1 MDNMVTC
8 ERIEEARQAAR
19 GVVVPTP
26 LFPARLLSELTGVPV
41 WLKVESFQRTGS
53 FKIRGA
59 YEFLRR
65 LPPEVRAR
73 GVVTG
78 SAGNHA
84 QGLALAAKTFG
95 VPATI
100 FMPVFGSIAKM
111 QAAKTYGATVRLQGE
126 GFAEAVEAA
135 QQFARETGATYVPAY
150 DHDDIICGQGTCGPE
165 ILDDLPEVEQVIVP
179 VGGGGLFAGIAA
191 AVKARKPSVS
201 LIGVQS
207 EAADTAVRSWQVGK
221 LVEPQ
226 PVRYTLA
233 DGIAVKSPSER
244 TFAYIRRYAD
254 EMVTVDDRSIAR
266 AVLWLLERKKVVV
279 EGAGAAGV
287 AAVLSG
293 KVRLKGATVIVVS
306 GGNIDA
312 KTLSDLIEREML
324 QAYRY
329 FHFFTAVPDRPGGL
343 AALLQVVAQAQ
354 GNIMSVNHHRIHPSI
369 PHGWTG
375 VELLLEVRDAEHIA
389 HIEEQLRAHGYEVQ
403 VLA

>member
-1 MDNMVTC
+1 MVSL
-8 ERIEEARQAAR
+8 ERIEEARAAAQ
-19 GVVVPTP
+19 GIVQHTP
-26 LFPARLLSELTGVPV
+26 LFPARMLSEIAGVPI

-59 YEFLRR
+59 YECLRR
-65 LPPEVRAR
+65 LPPEIRAR

-84 QGLALAAKTFG
+84 QGLALAAQIFG

-111 QAAKTYGATVRLQGE
+111 QAAKAYGAQVILQGE

-135 QQFARETGATYVPAY
+135 QQFARQTGATYVSAY
-150 DHDDIICGQGTCGPE
+150 DHDDIICGQGTCGLE
-165 ILDDLPEVEQVIVP
+165 ILEDLPEVEQIVVP

-191 AVKARKPSVS
+191 AVKAKKPTVS

-207 EAADTAVRSWQVGK
+207 EGADTAVRSWREGK
-221 LVEPQ
+221 LVEPST
-226 PVRYTLA
+226 VRYTLA
-233 DGIAVKSPSER
+233 DGIAVKSPSQR
-244 TFAYIRRYAD
+244 TFEYIRRYAD

-266 AVLWLLERKKVVV
+266 AVLWLLERKKIVA

-287 AAVLSG
+287 AAVQSG
-293 KVRLKGATVIVVS
+293 RVRLRGTTVIVVS

-324 QAYRY
+324 LAHRY

-343 AALLQVVAQAQ
+343 AALLKLVAQAQ
-354 GNIMSVNHHRIHPSI
+354 GNIMSVNHNRIHPSI

-375 VELLLEVRDAEHIA
+375 VELLVEVRDAEHIA
-389 HIEEQLRAHGYEVQ
+389 QIGRLLQENDYEVR
-403 VLA
+403 VLE

>member
-1 MDNMVTC
+1 LVSL
-8 ERIEEARQAAR
+8 ERIEEARAAAQ
-19 GVVVPTP
+19 GIVQHTP
-26 LFPARLLSELTGVPV
+26 LFPARMLSEIAGVPI

-59 YEFLRR
+59 YECLRR

-84 QGLALAAKTFG
+84 QGLALAAQIFG

-100 FMPVFGSIAKM
+100 IMPVFGSIAKM
-111 QAAKTYGATVRLQGE
+111 QAAKAYGAQVMLQGE
-126 GFAEAVEAA
+126 GFAEAVESA
-135 QQFARETGATYVPAY
+135 QQFARQTGATYVSAY
-150 DHDDIICGQGTCGPE
+150 DHDDIICGQGTCGLE
-165 ILDDLPEVEQVIVP
+165 ILEDLPEVEQIVVP

-191 AVKARKPSVS
+191 AVKAKKPTVS

-207 EAADTAVRSWQVGK
+207 EGADTAVRSWREGK
-221 LVEPQ
+221 LVEPAT
-226 PVRYTLA
+226 VRYTLA
-233 DGIAVKSPSER
+233 DGIAVKSPSQR
-244 TFAYIRRYAD
+244 TFEYIRRYAD

-266 AVLWLLERKKVVV
+266 AMLWLLERKKIVA
-279 EGAGAAGV
+279 EGSGAAGV
-287 AAVLSG
+287 AAVQSG
-293 KVRLKGATVIVVS
+293 RVRLRGTTAIVVS

-324 QAYRY
+324 LAHRY

-343 AALLQVVAQAQ
+343 AALLKLVAQVQ
-354 GNIMSVNHHRIHPSI
+354 GNIMRVNHNRIHPSI

-375 VELLLEVRDAEHIA
+375 VELLVEVRDAEHIA
-389 HIEEQLRAHGYEVQ
+389 QIERLLRENQYEVR
-403 VLA
+403 VLE

>member
-1 MDNMVTC
+1 MVTL
-8 ERIEEARQAAR
+8 ERIEEARRAAQ
-19 GVVVPTP
+19 GVVQHTP
-26 LFPARLLSELTGVPV
+26 LFPARMLSEIAGVPV

-59 YEFLRR
+59 YECLRR

-84 QGLALAAKTFG
+84 QGLALAAKLFG
-95 VPATI
+95 VRATI

-111 QAAKTYGATVRLQGE
+111 QAAKAYGAQVILQGE

-150 DHDDIICGQGTCGPE
+150 DHDDIICGQGTCGLE
-165 ILDDLPEVEQVIVP
+165 ILEDLPEVEQIVVP

-191 AVKARKPSVS
+191 AVKANKPGVS
-201 LIGVQS
+201 LVGVQS
-207 EAADTAVRSWQVGK
+207 EGADTAVRAWREGR
-221 LVEPQ
+221 LVEPT
-226 PVRYTLA
+226 PVRYTIA

-244 TFAYIRRYAD
+244 TFEYIRRYAD

-266 AVLWLLERKKVVV
+266 AVLWLLERKKIVV

-287 AAVLSG
+287 AAVQSG
-293 KVRLKGATVIVVS
+293 KLKLHGATVIVVS

-324 QAYRY
+324 QAHRY

-343 AALLQVVAQAQ
+343 AALLKLVAQAQ
-354 GNIMSVNHHRIHPSI
+354 GNIMSVNHNRIHPSI

-375 VELLLEVRDAEHIA
+375 VELLVEVRDAEHIA
-389 HIEEQLRAHGYEVQ
+389 QIGKVLRENNYEVR
-403 VLA
+403 VLE

>member
-1 MDNMVTC
+1 MVSL
-8 ERIEEARQAAR
+8 ERIEEARAAAQ
-19 GVVVPTP
+19 GIVQHTP
-26 LFPARLLSELTGVPV
+26 LFPARMLSEIASVPI

-59 YEFLRR
+59 YECLRR

-84 QGLALAAKTFG
+84 QGLALAAQIFG

-100 FMPVFGSIAKM
+100 IMPVFGSIAKM
-111 QAAKTYGATVRLQGE
+111 QAAKAYGAQVILQGE
-126 GFAEAVEAA
+126 GFAEAVESA
-135 QQFARETGATYVPAY
+135 QQFARQTGATYVSAY
-150 DHDDIICGQGTCGPE
+150 DHDDIICGQGTCGLE
-165 ILDDLPEVEQVIVP
+165 ILEDLPEVEQIVVP

-191 AVKARKPSVS
+191 AVKAKKPTVS

-207 EAADTAVRSWQVGK
+207 EGADTAVRSWREGK
-221 LVEPQ
+221 LVEPAT
-226 PVRYTLA
+226 VRYTLA
-233 DGIAVKSPSER
+233 DGIAVKSPSQR
-244 TFAYIRRYAD
+244 TFEYIRRYAD

-266 AVLWLLERKKVVV
+266 AMLWLLERKKIVA

-287 AAVLSG
+287 AAVQSAR
-293 KVRLKGATVIVVS
+293 VRLRGTTAIVVS

-324 QAYRY
+324 LAHRY

-343 AALLQVVAQAQ
+343 AALLKLVAQVQ
-354 GNIMSVNHHRIHPSI
+354 GNIMSVNHNRIHPSI

-375 VELLLEVRDAEHIA
+375 VELLVEVRDAEHIA
-389 HIEEQLRAHGYEVQ
+389 QIERLLRENQYEVR
-403 VLA
+403 VLE

>member
-1 MDNMVTC
+1 LVTL
-8 ERIEEARQAAR
+8 ERIEEARRAAQ
-19 GVVVPTP
+19 GVVQHTP
-26 LFPARLLSELTGVPV
+26 LFPARMLSEIAGVPV

-59 YEFLRR
+59 YECLRR

-84 QGLALAAKTFG
+84 QGLALAAKIFE

-111 QAAKTYGATVRLQGE
+111 QAAKAYGAEVILQGE

-150 DHDDIICGQGTCGPE
+150 DHDDIICGQGTCGLE
-165 ILDDLPEVEQVIVP
+165 ILEDLPEVEQIVVP

-191 AVKARKPSVS
+191 AVKAKKPGVS
-201 LIGVQS
+201 LVGVQS
-207 EAADTAVRSWQVGK
+207 EGADTAVRAWREGR
-221 LVEPQ
+221 LVEPT
-226 PVRYTLA
+226 PVRYTIA

-244 TFAYIRRYAD
+244 TFEYIRRYAD

-266 AVLWLLERKKVVV
+266 AVLWLLERKKIVV

-287 AAVLSG
+287 AAVQSG
-293 KVRLKGATVIVVS
+293 KLKLHGATVIVVS

-324 QAYRY
+324 QAHRY

-343 AALLQVVAQAQ
+343 AALLKLVAQAQ
-354 GNIMSVNHHRIHPSI
+354 GNIMSVNHNRIHPSI

-375 VELLLEVRDAEHIA
+375 VELLVEVRDAEHIA
-389 HIEEQLRAHGYEVQ
+389 QIGKVLRENNYEVR
-403 VLA
+403 VLE

>member
-1 MDNMVTC
+1 MVPL
-8 ERIEEARQAAR
+8 ERIEEARRAAQE
-19 GVVVPTP
+19 VVQHTP
-26 LFPARLLSELTGVPV
+26 LFPARMLSELTGVPV

-59 YEFLRR
+59 YEFVRR
-65 LPPEVRAR
+65 LPAEKRAR

-84 QGLALAAKTFG
+84 QGVALAAKMFG
-95 VPATI
+95 IPATI

-111 QAAKTYGATVRLQGE
+111 QAAKAYGAQVVLRGE

-135 QQFARETGATYVPAY
+135 QSFAQETGATYVPAY
-150 DHDDIICGQGTCGPE
+150 DHDDIICGQGTCGLE
-165 ILDDLPEVEQVIVP
+165 ILDDLPEVEQIIVP

-191 AVKARKPSVS
+191 AVKARKPAVR
-201 LIGVQS
+201 LTGVQS
-207 EAADTAVRSWQVGK
+207 EGADTAVRSWPEGR
-221 LVEPQ
+221 LVDNPS
-226 PVRYTLA
+226 VRYTLA

-244 TFAYIRRYAD
+244 TFEYIRRYAD

-266 AVLWLLERKKVVV
+266 AVLWLLERKKIVA

-287 AAVLSG
+287 AAVQSG
-293 KVRLKGATVIVVS
+293 KVHPCGTTVIVVS

-324 QAYRY
+324 QANRY
-329 FHFFTAVPDRPGGL
+329 YHFFTAVPDRPGGL
-343 AALLQVVAQAQ
+343 AALLNLVAQAQ
-354 GNIMSVNHHRIHPSI
+354 GNIMTVNHNRIHPSV

-375 VELLLEVRDAEHIA
+375 VELLVEVRDAEHIG
-389 HIEEQLRAHGYEVQ
+389 HIEHLLRSSGYEIT

>member
-1 MDNMVTC
+1 M
-8 ERIEEARQAAR
+8 
-19 GVVVPTP
+19 
-26 LFPARLLSELTGVPV
+26 LSEIAGVPI

-59 YEFLRR
+59 YECLRR

-84 QGLALAAKTFG
+84 QGLALAAQIFG

-100 FMPVFGSIAKM
+100 IMPVFGSIAKM
-111 QAAKTYGATVRLQGE
+111 QAAKAYGAQVMLQGE
-126 GFAEAVEAA
+126 GFAEAVESA
-135 QQFARETGATYVPAY
+135 QQFARQTGATYVPAY
-150 DHDDIICGQGTCGPE
+150 DHDDIICGQGTCGLE
-165 ILDDLPEVEQVIVP
+165 ILEDLPEVEQIVVP

-191 AVKARKPSVS
+191 AVKAKKPTVS

-207 EAADTAVRSWQVGK
+207 EGADTAVRSWREGK
-221 LVEPQ
+221 LVEPAT
-226 PVRYTLA
+226 VRYTLA
-233 DGIAVKSPSER
+233 DGIAVKSPSQR
-244 TFAYIRRYAD
+244 TFEYIRRYAD

-266 AVLWLLERKKVVV
+266 AMLWLLERKKIVA

-287 AAVLSG
+287 AAVQSG
-293 KVRLKGATVIVVS
+293 RVRLRGTTAIVVS

-324 QAYRY
+324 LAHRY

-343 AALLQVVAQAQ
+343 AALLKLVAQVQ
-354 GNIMSVNHHRIHPSI
+354 GNIMSVNHNRIHPSI

-375 VELLLEVRDAEHIA
+375 VELLVEVRDAEHIA
-389 HIEEQLRAHGYEVQ
+389 QIERLLRENQYEVR
-403 VLA
+403 VLE

>member
-1 MDNMVTC
+1 MVTL
-8 ERIEEARQAAR
+8 ERIEEARRAGR
-19 GVVVPTP
+19 GVVQQTP
-26 LFPARLLSELTGVPV
+26 LFPARMLSELTGVPV

-65 LPPEVRAR
+65 LPEEVRAR

-84 QGLALAAKTFG
+84 QGVALAAKMFG

-100 FMPVFGSIAKM
+100 FMPEFGSIAKM
-111 QAAKTYGATVRLQGE
+111 HAAKGYGAQVILQGE

-135 QQFARETGATYVPAY
+135 QCFAQETGATYVPAY
-150 DHDDIICGQGTCGPE
+150 DHDDIICGQGTCGLE
-165 ILDDLPEVEQVIVP
+165 IVDDLPEVEQIVVP
-179 VGGGGLFAGIAA
+179 VGGGGLFAGISA
-191 AVKARKPSVS
+191 AVKACCPGVS

-207 EAADTAVRSWQVGK
+207 ESVDTAVRSWRQGR
-221 LVEPQ
+221 LVNDPS
-226 PVRYTLA
+226 VSYTLA

-244 TFAYIRRYAD
+244 TFEYIRRYAD

-266 AVLWLLERKKVVV
+266 AVLWLLERKKVVA

-287 AAVLSG
+287 AAVQSG
-293 KVRLKGATVIVVS
+293 KIRLRGTTVIVIS

-312 KTLSDLIEREML
+312 KRLSDLIEREML
-324 QAYRY
+324 QTNRY
-329 FHFFTAVPDRPGGL
+329 YHFFTAVPDRPGGL
-343 AALLQVVAQAQ
+343 AALLRLIAEAR
-354 GNIMSVNHHRIHPSI
+354 GNIMTVNHDRIHPSV

-375 VELLLEVRDAEHIA
+375 VELLVEVRDAEHIA
-389 HIEEQLRAHGYEVQ
+389 QIERLLRSNGYAVQ
-403 VLA
+403 VLS

>member
-1 MDNMVTC
+1 MVTL
-8 ERIEEARQAAR
+8 ERIEEARRAAQ
-19 GVVVPTP
+19 GVVQHTP
-26 LFPARLLSELTGVPV
+26 LFPARMLSEIAGVPV

-59 YEFLRR
+59 YECLRR

-84 QGLALAAKTFG
+84 QGLALAAKLFG
-95 VPATI
+95 VRATI

-111 QAAKTYGATVRLQGE
+111 QAAKAYGAEVILQGE

-150 DHDDIICGQGTCGPE
+150 DHDDIICGQGTCGLE
-165 ILDDLPEVEQVIVP
+165 ILEDLPEVAQIVVP

-191 AVKARKPSVS
+191 AVKANKPSVS
-201 LIGVQS
+201 LVGVQS
-207 EAADTAVRSWQVGK
+207 EGADTAVRAWREGR
-221 LVEPQ
+221 LVEPT
-226 PVRYTLA
+226 PVRYTIA

-244 TFAYIRRYAD
+244 TYEYIRRYAD

-266 AVLWLLERKKVVV
+266 AVLWLLERKKIVV

-287 AAVLSG
+287 AAVQSG
-293 KVRLKGATVIVVS
+293 KLKLHGATVIVVS

-324 QAYRY
+324 QAHRY

-343 AALLQVVAQAQ
+343 AALLKLVAQAQ
-354 GNIMSVNHHRIHPSI
+354 GNIMSVNHNRIHPSI

-375 VELLLEVRDAEHIA
+375 VELLVEVRDAEHIA
-389 HIEEQLRAHGYEVQ
+389 QIGKVLRENNYEVR
-403 VLA
+403 VLE

>member
-1 MDNMVTC
+1 LVSL
-8 ERIEEARQAAR
+8 ERIEEARAAAQ
-19 GVVVPTP
+19 GIVQHTP
-26 LFPARLLSELTGVPV
+26 LFPARMLSEIASVPI

-59 YEFLRR
+59 YECLRR

-84 QGLALAAKTFG
+84 QGLALAAKIFE

-111 QAAKTYGATVRLQGE
+111 QAAKAYGAQVILQGE

-135 QQFARETGATYVPAY
+135 QQFARESGATYVPAY
-150 DHDDIICGQGTCGPE
+150 DHDDIICGQGTCGLE
-165 ILDDLPEVEQVIVP
+165 ILEDLPEVEQIVVP

-191 AVKARKPSVS
+191 AVKAKKPTVS

-207 EAADTAVRSWQVGK
+207 EGADTAVRSWREGK
-221 LVEPQ
+221 LVEPAT
-226 PVRYTLA
+226 VRYTLA
-233 DGIAVKSPSER
+233 DGIAVKSPSQR
-244 TFAYIRRYAD
+244 TFEYIRRYAD

-266 AVLWLLERKKVVV
+266 AMLWLLERKKIVA

-287 AAVLSG
+287 AAVQSG
-293 KVRLKGATVIVVS
+293 RVRLRGTTAIVVS

-324 QAYRY
+324 LAHRY

-343 AALLQVVAQAQ
+343 AALLKLVAQVQ
-354 GNIMSVNHHRIHPSI
+354 GNIMSVNHNRIHPSI

-375 VELLLEVRDAEHIA
+375 VELLVEVRDAEHIA
-389 HIEEQLRAHGYEVQ
+389 QIERLLRENQYEVR
-403 VLA
+403 VLE

>member
-1 MDNMVTC
+1 LVTL
-8 ERIEEARQAAR
+8 ERIEEARRAAQ
-19 GVVVPTP
+19 GVVQHTP
-26 LFPARLLSELTGVPV
+26 LFPARMLSEIAGVPV

-59 YEFLRR
+59 YECLRR

-73 GVVTG
+73 GVVSG

-84 QGLALAAKTFG
+84 QGLALAAKLFG
-95 VPATI
+95 VRATI

-111 QAAKTYGATVRLQGE
+111 QAAKAYGAEVILQGE

-150 DHDDIICGQGTCGPE
+150 DHDDIICGQGTCGLE
-165 ILDDLPEVEQVIVP
+165 ILEDLPEVAQIVVP

-191 AVKARKPSVS
+191 AVKANKPSVS
-201 LIGVQS
+201 LVGVQS
-207 EAADTAVRSWQVGK
+207 EGADTAVRAWREGR
-221 LVEPQ
+221 LVEPT
-226 PVRYTLA
+226 PVRYTIA

-244 TFAYIRRYAD
+244 TYEYIRRYAD

-266 AVLWLLERKKVVV
+266 AVLWLLERKKIVA

-287 AAVLSG
+287 AAVQSG
-293 KVRLKGATVIVVS
+293 KLKLHGATVIVVS

-324 QAYRY
+324 QAHRY

-343 AALLQVVAQAQ
+343 AALLKLVAQAQ
-354 GNIMSVNHHRIHPSI
+354 GNIMSVNHNRIHPSI

-375 VELLLEVRDAEHIA
+375 VELLVEVRDAEHIA
-389 HIEEQLRAHGYEVQ
+389 QIGKVLRENNYEVR
-403 VLA
+403 VLE

>member
-1 MDNMVTC
+1 LVTL
-8 ERIEEARQAAR
+8 ERIEEARRAAQ
-19 GVVVPTP
+19 GVVQHTP
-26 LFPARLLSELTGVPV
+26 LFPARMLSEIAGVPV

-59 YEFLRR
+59 YECLRR

-84 QGLALAAKTFG
+84 QGLALAAKLFG
-95 VPATI
+95 VRATI

-111 QAAKTYGATVRLQGE
+111 QAAKAYGAQVILQGE

-135 QQFARETGATYVPAY
+135 QQFARESGATYVPAY
-150 DHDDIICGQGTCGPE
+150 DHDDIICGQGTCGLE
-165 ILDDLPEVEQVIVP
+165 ILEDLPEVEQIVVP

-191 AVKARKPSVS
+191 AVKAKKPGVS

-207 EAADTAVRSWQVGK
+207 EGADTAVRAWREGR
-221 LVEPQ
+221 LVEPT
-226 PVRYTLA
+226 PVRYTIA

-244 TFAYIRRYAD
+244 TFEYIRRYAD

-266 AVLWLLERKKVVV
+266 AVLWLLERKKIVA

-287 AAVLSG
+287 AAVQSG
-293 KVRLKGATVIVVS
+293 KLKLHGATVIVVS

-324 QAYRY
+324 QAHRY

-343 AALLQVVAQAQ
+343 AALLKLVAQAQ
-354 GNIMSVNHHRIHPSI
+354 GNIMSVNHNRIHPSI

-375 VELLLEVRDAEHIA
+375 VELLVEVRDAEHIA
-389 HIEEQLRAHGYEVQ
+389 QIGKVLRENNYEVR
-403 VLA
+403 VLE

>member
-1 MDNMVTC
+1 MVTLD
-8 ERIEEARQAAR
+8 RIEEARRAAQ
-19 GVVVPTP
+19 GIVQHTP
-26 LFPARLLSELTGVPV
+26 LFPARMLSERAGVPV

-65 LPPEVRAR
+65 LPEEVRAR

-84 QGLALAAKTFG
+84 QGVALAAKMFG

-111 QAAKTYGATVRLQGE
+111 QAAKTYGAQVILEGE
-126 GFAEAVEAA
+126 GFAEAVEVA
-135 QQFARETGATYVPAY
+135 QRFAQETGATYVPAY
-150 DHDDIICGQGTCGPE
+150 DHDDIICGQATCGLE
-165 ILDDLPEVEQVIVP
+165 ILEDLPDVEQIVVP

-191 AVKARKPSVS
+191 AVKARKPGVVLS
-201 LIGVQS
+201 GVQS
-207 EAADTAVRSWQVGK
+207 ESADTAVRCWREGR
-221 LVEPQ
+221 LVDDPS
-226 PVRYTLA
+226 VRYTLA

-244 TFAYIRRYAD
+244 TFEYIRRYAE

-266 AVLWLLERKKVVV
+266 AVLWLLERKKIVA

-287 AAVLSG
+287 AAVQSG
-293 KVRLKGATVIVVS
+293 KIRLHGATVIVVS

-324 QAYRY
+324 RANRY
-329 FHFFTAVPDRPGGL
+329 YHFFTAVPDRPGGL
-343 AALLQVVAQAQ
+343 ASLLNLVAQAQ
-354 GNIMSVNHHRIHPSI
+354 GNIMTVNHNRIHPSV

-375 VELLLEVRDAEHIA
+375 VELLVEVRDAEHITQ
-389 HIEEQLRAHGYEVQ
+389 IEQLLRSNGYEVT

>member
-1 MDNMVTC
+1 MVTLD
-8 ERIEEARQAAR
+8 RIEEARRAAR
-19 GVVVPTP
+19 GIVQHTP
-26 LFPARLLSELTGVPV
+26 LFPARMLSELAGVPV
-41 WLKVESFQRTGS
+41 WLKVENFQRTGS

-59 YEFLRR
+59 YEYLRR
-65 LPPEVRAR
+65 LPEEVRSR

-95 VPATI
+95 IPATI

-111 QAAKTYGATVRLQGE
+111 HAAKAYGATVILQGE

-135 QQFARETGATYVPAY
+135 QRFAQETGATYVPAY
-150 DHDDIICGQGTCGPE
+150 DHDDIICGQGTCGLE
-165 ILDDLPEVEQVIVP
+165 ILDDLPEVEQIIVP

-191 AVKARKPSVS
+191 AAKARKPEVS

-207 EAADTAVRSWQVGK
+207 EGADTAVRSWREGR
-221 LVEPQ
+221 LVEPA

-244 TFAYIRRYAD
+244 TFEYIRRYAD
-254 EMVTVDDRSIAR
+254 EMLTVDDRSVAR
-266 AVLWLLERKKVVV
+266 AVLWLLERKKMVA
-279 EGAGAAGV
+279 EGAGAVGV
-287 AAVLSG
+287 AAVQSG
-293 KVRLKGATVIVVS
+293 KVRLRGTTVIVVS

-324 QAYRY
+324 HAHRY
-329 FHFFTAVPDRPGGL
+329 YHFFTAVPDRPGGL
-343 AALLQVVAQAQ
+343 AALLRLVAQAQ
-354 GNIMSVNHHRIHPSI
+354 GNIMSVHHNRIHPSI

-375 VELLLEVRDAEHIA
+375 VELLMEVRDAEHIA
-389 HIEEQLRAHGYEVQ
+389 HLEALLRQNGYEVR
-403 VLA
+403 VLE

>member
-1 MDNMVTC
+1 MVPL
-8 ERIEEARQAAR
+8 ERIEEARRAAQ
-19 GVVVPTP
+19 GVVQHTP
-26 LFPARLLSELTGVPV
+26 LFPARMLSELTGVPV

-59 YEFLRR
+59 YEFVRR
-65 LPPEVRAR
+65 LPAEKRAR

-84 QGLALAAKTFG
+84 QGVALAAKMFG
-95 VPATI
+95 IQATI

-111 QAAKTYGATVRLQGE
+111 QAAKAYGAQVILRGE

-135 QQFARETGATYVPAY
+135 QSFARETGATYVPAY
-150 DHDDIICGQGTCGPE
+150 DHDDIICGQGTCGLE
-165 ILDDLPEVEQVIVP
+165 ILDDLPEVEQIIVP

-191 AVKARKPSVS
+191 AVKARKPEVR
-201 LIGVQS
+201 LVGVQS
-207 EAADTAVRSWQVGK
+207 EGADTAVRSWQEGK
-221 LVEPQ
+221 LVDNPS
-226 PVRYTLA
+226 VRYTLA

-244 TFAYIRRYAD
+244 TFEYIRRYAD

-266 AVLWLLERKKVVV
+266 AVLWLLERKKIVA

-287 AAVLSG
+287 AAVQSR
-293 KVRLKGATVIVVS
+293 KVRPRGATVIVVS

-324 QAYRY
+324 QANRY
-329 FHFFTAVPDRPGGL
+329 YHFFTAVPDRPGGL
-343 AALLQVVAQAQ
+343 AALLNLVAQAQ
-354 GNIMSVNHHRIHPSI
+354 GNIMTVNHNRIHPSV

-375 VELLLEVRDAEHIA
+375 VELLVEVRDAEHIG
-389 HIEEQLRAHGYEVQ
+389 HIERLLRSSGYEIT
-403 VLA
+403 VLV

>member
-1 MDNMVTC
+1 MVISLD
-8 ERIEEARQAAR
+8 RIEEARQAAQ
-19 GVVVPTP
+19 GIVQHTP
-26 LFPARLLSELTGVPV
+26 LFPARMLSEQTGVRV

-65 LPPEVRAR
+65 LPEEVRVR

-84 QGLALAAKTFG
+84 QGVALAAKMFG

-111 QAAKTYGATVRLQGE
+111 QAAKTYGARVILEGE
-126 GFAEAVEAA
+126 GFAEAVESA
-135 QQFARETGATYVPAY
+135 QRFARETGATYVPAY
-150 DHDDIICGQGTCGPE
+150 DHDDIICGQATCGLE
-165 ILDDLPEVEQVIVP
+165 ILDDMPEVEQMIVP
-179 VGGGGLFAGIAA
+179 VGGGGLFAGIAS
-191 AVKARKPSVS
+191 AVKARHPKVS

-207 EAADTAVRSWQVGK
+207 EGADTAFRSWREGK
-221 LVEPQ
+221 LVENPS
-226 PVRYTLA
+226 VRYTLA

-244 TFAYIRRYAD
+244 TFEYIRRYAD

-266 AVLWLLERKKVVV
+266 AVLWLLERKKIVA

-287 AAVLSG
+287 AAVQSG
-293 KVRLKGATVIVVS
+293 KVRLRGTTVIVVS

-324 QAYRY
+324 QANRY
-329 FHFFTAVPDRPGGL
+329 YHFFTAVPDRPGGL
-343 AALLQVVAQAQ
+343 AGLLSLIAQAQ
-354 GNIMSVNHHRIHPSI
+354 GNIMTVNHNRIHPAV

-375 VELLLEVRDAEHIA
+375 VELLVEVRDAEHIA
-389 HIEEQLRAHGYEVQ
+389 HIERLLRSNGYEVT
-403 VLA
+403 VLT

>member
-1 MDNMVTC
+1 MVSL
-8 ERIEEARQAAR
+8 ERIEEARGAAQ
-19 GVVVPTP
+19 GIVQHTP
-26 LFPARLLSELTGVPV
+26 LFPARMLSEIAGVPV

-59 YEFLRR
+59 YECLRR

-84 QGLALAAKTFG
+84 QGLALAAQIFG

-111 QAAKTYGATVRLQGE
+111 QAAKAYGAQVILQGE
-126 GFAEAVEAA
+126 GFAEAVESA
-135 QQFARETGATYVPAY
+135 QQFARETGATYVSAY
-150 DHDDIICGQGTCGPE
+150 DHDDIICGQGICGLE
-165 ILDDLPEVEQVIVP
+165 ILEDLPEVEQIVVP

-191 AVKARKPSVS
+191 AVKAKKPTVS

-207 EAADTAVRSWQVGK
+207 EGADTAVRSWREGR
-221 LVEPQ
+221 LVEPAT
-226 PVRYTLA
+226 VRYTLA
-233 DGIAVKSPSER
+233 DGIAVKSPSQR
-244 TFAYIRRYAD
+244 TFEYIRRYAD
-254 EMVTVDDRSIAR
+254 EMVAVDDRSIAR
-266 AVLWLLERKKVVV
+266 AVLWLLERKKIVA

-287 AAVLSG
+287 AAVQSG
-293 KVRLKGATVIVVS
+293 RVRLRGTTVIVVS

-324 QAYRY
+324 LAHRY

-343 AALLQVVAQAQ
+343 AALLKLVAQAQ
-354 GNIMSVNHHRIHPSI
+354 GNIMSVNHNRIHPSI

-375 VELLLEVRDAEHIA
+375 VELLVEVRDAEHIA
-389 HIEEQLRAHGYEVQ
+389 QIERLLQENQYEVR
-403 VLA
+403 VLE

>member
-1 MDNMVTC
+1 MVTL
-8 ERIEEARQAAR
+8 ERIEEAQQAAK
-19 GVVVPTP
+19 GLVQHTP
-26 LFPARLLSELTGVPV
+26 LIPARMLSELTGVPV

-59 YEFLRR
+59 YECLRR

-84 QGLALAAKTFG
+84 QGLALAAMTFG
-95 VPATI
+95 IPATI

-111 QAAKTYGATVRLQGE
+111 QAAKAYGAKVILQGE

-135 QQFARETGATYVPAY
+135 QRFAQETGATYVPAY
-150 DHDDIICGQGTCGPE
+150 DHDDIICGQGTCGLE
-165 ILDDLPEVEQVIVP
+165 ILEDLPEVEQIVVP

-191 AVKARKPSVS
+191 AVKLRKASVS

-207 EAADTAVRSWQVGK
+207 EGADTAVRSWREGR
-221 LVEPQ
+221 LVEPS

-266 AVLWLLERKKVVV
+266 AVLWLLERKKIVA

-287 AAVLSG
+287 AAVQSG
-293 KVRLKGATVIVVS
+293 KVRLRGTTVIVVS

-324 QAYRY
+324 HASRY
-329 FHFFTAVPDRPGGL
+329 YHFFTAVPDRPGGL
-343 AALLQVVAQAQ
+343 AALLQLVARAQ
-354 GNIMSVNHHRIHPSI
+354 GNIMSVNHNRIHPSV

-375 VELLLEVRDAEHIA
+375 VELLVEVRDAEHIA
-389 HIEEQLRAHGYEVQ
+389 HIEGLLRQNGYTVR

>member
-1 MDNMVTC
+1 MVSL
-8 ERIEEARQAAR
+8 ERIEEARGAAQ
-19 GVVVPTP
+19 GIVQHTP
-26 LFPARLLSELTGVPV
+26 LFPARMLSEIAGVPV

-59 YEFLRR
+59 YECLRR
-65 LPPEVRAR
+65 LPPEIRAR

-84 QGLALAAKTFG
+84 QGLALAAQIFG

-111 QAAKTYGATVRLQGE
+111 QAAKAYGAQVILQGE

-150 DHDDIICGQGTCGPE
+150 DHDDIICGQGTCGLE
-165 ILDDLPEVEQVIVP
+165 ILEDLPEVEQIVVP

-191 AVKARKPSVS
+191 AVKAKKPEVS

-207 EAADTAVRSWQVGK
+207 EGADTAVRSWREGR
-221 LVEPQ
+221 LAEPA

-244 TFAYIRRYAD
+244 TFEYIRRYAD

-266 AVLWLLERKKVVV
+266 AVLWLLERKKIVA

-287 AAVLSG
+287 AAVQSG
-293 KVRLKGATVIVVS
+293 NIQLRGTTVIVVS

-324 QAYRY
+324 LAHRY

-343 AALLQVVAQAQ
+343 AALLKLVAQAQ
-354 GNIMSVNHHRIHPSI
+354 GNIMSVHHNRIHPSV

-375 VELLLEVRDAEHIA
+375 VELLVEVRDAEHIA
-389 HIEEQLRAHGYEVQ
+389 QIGRLLQENHYEVR
-403 VLA
+403 VLE

>member
-1 MDNMVTC
+1 MVSL
-8 ERIEEARQAAR
+8 ERIEEARAAAQ
-19 GVVVPTP
+19 GIVQHTP
-26 LFPARLLSELTGVPV
+26 LFPARMLSEIAGVPI

-59 YEFLRR
+59 YECLRR

-84 QGLALAAKTFG
+84 QGLALAAQIFG

-111 QAAKTYGATVRLQGE
+111 QAAKAYGAQVILQGE
-126 GFAEAVEAA
+126 GFAEAVESA
-135 QQFARETGATYVPAY
+135 QQFARQTGATYVSAY
-150 DHDDIICGQGTCGPE
+150 DHDDIICGQGTCGLE
-165 ILDDLPEVEQVIVP
+165 ILEDLPEVEQIVVP

-191 AVKARKPSVS
+191 AVKAKKPTVS

-207 EAADTAVRSWQVGK
+207 EGADTAVRSWREGK
-221 LVEPQ
+221 LVEPAT
-226 PVRYTLA
+226 VRYTLA
-233 DGIAVKSPSER
+233 DGIAVKSPSQR
-244 TFAYIRRYAD
+244 TFEYIRRYAD

-266 AVLWLLERKKVVV
+266 AMLWLLERKKIVA

-287 AAVLSG
+287 AAVQSG
-293 KVRLKGATVIVVS
+293 RVRLRGTTAIVVS

-324 QAYRY
+324 LAHRY

-343 AALLQVVAQAQ
+343 AALLKLVAQVQ
-354 GNIMSVNHHRIHPSI
+354 GNIMSVNHNRIHPSI

-375 VELLLEVRDAEHIA
+375 VELLVEVRDAEHIA
-389 HIEEQLRAHGYEVQ
+389 QIERLLRENQYEVR
-403 VLA
+403 VLE

>member
-1 MDNMVTC
+1 LVTL
-8 ERIEEARQAAR
+8 ERIEEARRAAQ
-19 GVVVPTP
+19 GVVQHTP
-26 LFPARLLSELTGVPV
+26 LFPARMLSEIAGVPV

-59 YEFLRR
+59 YECLRR

-84 QGLALAAKTFG
+84 QGLALAAKLFG
-95 VPATI
+95 VRATI

-111 QAAKTYGATVRLQGE
+111 QAAKAYGAEVILQGE

-135 QQFARETGATYVPAY
+135 QQFARESGATYVPAY
-150 DHDDIICGQGTCGPE
+150 DHDDIICGQGTCGLE
-165 ILDDLPEVEQVIVP
+165 ILEDLPEVEQIVVP

-191 AVKARKPSVS
+191 AVKAKKPGVS

-207 EAADTAVRSWQVGK
+207 EGADTAVRAWREGR
-221 LVEPQ
+221 LVEPT
-226 PVRYTLA
+226 PVRYTIA

-244 TFAYIRRYAD
+244 TFEYIRRYAD

-266 AVLWLLERKKVVV
+266 AVLWLLERKKIVA

-287 AAVLSG
+287 AAVQSG
-293 KVRLKGATVIVVS
+293 KLKLHGATVIVVS

-324 QAYRY
+324 QAHRY

-343 AALLQVVAQAQ
+343 AALLKLVAQAQ
-354 GNIMSVNHHRIHPSI
+354 GNIMSVNHNRIHPSI

-375 VELLLEVRDAEHIA
+375 VELLVEVRDAEHIA
-389 HIEEQLRAHGYEVQ
+389 QIGKVLRENNYEVR
-403 VLA
+403 VLE

>member
-1 MDNMVTC
+1 LVTL
-8 ERIEEARQAAR
+8 ERIEEARRAAQ
-19 GVVVPTP
+19 GVVQHTP
-26 LFPARLLSELTGVPV
+26 LFPARMLSEIAGVPV

-59 YEFLRR
+59 YECLRR

-84 QGLALAAKTFG
+84 QGLALAAKLFG
-95 VPATI
+95 VRATI

-111 QAAKTYGATVRLQGE
+111 QAAKAYGAEVILQGE

-150 DHDDIICGQGTCGPE
+150 DHDDIICGQGTCGLE
-165 ILDDLPEVEQVIVP
+165 ILEDLPEVEQIVVP
-179 VGGGGLFAGIAA
+179 VGGGGLFAGVAA
-191 AVKARKPSVS
+191 AVKAKKPGVS

-207 EAADTAVRSWQVGK
+207 EGADTAVRSWREGR
-221 LVEPQ
+221 LVEPST
-226 PVRYTLA
+226 VRYTLA
-233 DGIAVKSPSER
+233 DGIAVKSPSQR
-244 TFAYIRRYAD
+244 TFEYIRRYAD

-266 AVLWLLERKKVVV
+266 AMLWLLERKKIVA

-287 AAVLSG
+287 AAVQSG
-293 KVRLKGATVIVVS
+293 KLKLHGATVIVVS

-324 QAYRY
+324 QAHRY

-343 AALLQVVAQAQ
+343 AALLKLVAQAQ
-354 GNIMSVNHHRIHPSI
+354 GNIMSVNHNRIHPSI

-375 VELLLEVRDAEHIA
+375 VELLVEVRDAEHSAQIGKA
-389 HIEEQLRAHGYEVQ
+389 LRENNYEVR
-403 VLA
+403 VLE

>member
-1 MDNMVTC
+1 LVTL
-8 ERIEEARQAAR
+8 ERIEEARRAAQ
-19 GVVVPTP
+19 GVVQHTP
-26 LFPARLLSELTGVPV
+26 LFPARMLSEIAGVPV

-59 YEFLRR
+59 YECLRR

-84 QGLALAAKTFG
+84 QGLALAAKLFG
-95 VPATI
+95 VRATI

-111 QAAKTYGATVRLQGE
+111 QAAKAYGAEVILQGE

-150 DHDDIICGQGTCGPE
+150 DHDDIICGQGTCGLE
-165 ILDDLPEVEQVIVP
+165 ILEDLPEVAQIVVP

-191 AVKARKPSVS
+191 AVKANKPSVS
-201 LIGVQS
+201 LVGVQS
-207 EAADTAVRSWQVGK
+207 EGADTAVRAWREGR
-221 LVEPQ
+221 LVEPT
-226 PVRYTLA
+226 PVRYTIA

-244 TFAYIRRYAD
+244 TYEYIRRYAD

-266 AVLWLLERKKVVV
+266 AVLWLLERKKIVV

-287 AAVLSG
+287 AAVQSG
-293 KVRLKGATVIVVS
+293 KLKLHGATVIVVS

-324 QAYRY
+324 QAHRY

-343 AALLQVVAQAQ
+343 AALLKLVAQAQ
-354 GNIMSVNHHRIHPSI
+354 GNIMSVNHNRIHPSI

-375 VELLLEVRDAEHIA
+375 VELLVEVRDAEHIA
-389 HIEEQLRAHGYEVQ
+389 QIGKVLRENNYEVR
-403 VLA
+403 VLE

>member
-1 MDNMVTC
+1 MVTL
-8 ERIEEARQAAR
+8 ERIEEAKRAAQ
-19 GVVVPTP
+19 GIVQHTP
-26 LFPARLLSELTGVPV
+26 LFPARMLSELAGVPV

-59 YEFLRR
+59 YECLRR

-95 VPATI
+95 IPATI

-111 QAAKTYGATVRLQGE
+111 QAAKAYGAKVLLQGE

-135 QQFARETGATYVPAY
+135 QRFAQETGATYVPAY
-150 DHDDIICGQGTCGPE
+150 DHDDIICGQGTCGLE
-165 ILDDLPEVEQVIVP
+165 ILEDLPEVEQIVVP

-191 AVKARKPSVS
+191 AVKSRKASVS

-207 EAADTAVRSWQVGK
+207 EGADTAVRSWREGR
-221 LVEPQ
+221 LVEPS

-244 TFAYIRRYAD
+244 TFEYIRRYAD

-266 AVLWLLERKKVVV
+266 AVLWLLERKKIVA

-287 AAVLSG
+287 AAVQSG
-293 KVRLKGATVIVVS
+293 KVRLRGTTVIVVS

-324 QAYRY
+324 HASRY
-329 FHFFTAVPDRPGGL
+329 YHFFTAVPDRPGGL
-343 AALLQVVAQAQ
+343 AALLQLVAQAQ
-354 GNIMSVNHHRIHPSI
+354 GNIMSVNHNRIHPSV

-375 VELLLEVRDAEHIA
+375 VELLVEVRDAEHIA
-389 HIEEQLRAHGYEVQ
+389 HIEGLLQQNGYTVR
-403 VLA
+403 VLE

>member
-1 MDNMVTC
+1 LVSL
-8 ERIEEARQAAR
+8 ERIEEARAAAQ
-19 GVVVPTP
+19 GIVQHTP
-26 LFPARLLSELTGVPV
+26 LFPARMLSEIAGVPI

-59 YEFLRR
+59 YECLRR
-65 LPPEVRAR
+65 LPLEVRAR

-84 QGLALAAKTFG
+84 QGLALAAQIFG

-100 FMPVFGSIAKM
+100 IMPVFGSIAKM
-111 QAAKTYGATVRLQGE
+111 QAAKAYGAQVILQGE
-126 GFAEAVEAA
+126 GFAEAVESA
-135 QQFARETGATYVPAY
+135 QQFARQTGATYVSAY
-150 DHDDIICGQGTCGPE
+150 DHDDIICGQGTCGLE
-165 ILDDLPEVEQVIVP
+165 ILEDLPEVEQIVVP

-191 AVKARKPSVS
+191 AVKAKKPTVS

-207 EAADTAVRSWQVGK
+207 EGADTAVRSWREGK
-221 LVEPQ
+221 LVEPAT
-226 PVRYTLA
+226 VRYTLA
-233 DGIAVKSPSER
+233 DGIAVKSPSQR
-244 TFAYIRRYAD
+244 TFEYIRRYAD

-266 AVLWLLERKKVVV
+266 AMLWLLERKKIVA

-287 AAVLSG
+287 AAVQSG
-293 KVRLKGATVIVVS
+293 RVRLRGTTAIVVS

-324 QAYRY
+324 LAHRY

-343 AALLQVVAQAQ
+343 AALLKLVAQVQ
-354 GNIMSVNHHRIHPSI
+354 GNIMSVNHNRIHPSI

-375 VELLLEVRDAEHIA
+375 VELLVEVRDAEHIA
-389 HIEEQLRAHGYEVQ
+389 QIERLLRENQYEVR
-403 VLA
+403 VLE

>member
-1 MDNMVTC
+1 MVSLK
-8 ERIEEARQAAR
+8 RIEEARRAAQ
-19 GVVVPTP
+19 GIVQHTP
-26 LFPARLLSELTGVPV
+26 LFPARMLSELAGVPV

-65 LPPEVRAR
+65 LPESVRAR

-84 QGLALAAKTFG
+84 QGVALAAKMFG
-95 VPATI
+95 VPAAI

-111 QAAKTYGATVRLQGE
+111 QAAKGYGAQVILQGE
-126 GFAEAVEAA
+126 GFVEAVEAA
-135 QQFARETGATYVPAY
+135 QRFAQETGATYVPAY
-150 DHDDIICGQGTCGPE
+150 DHDDVICGQGTCGLE
-165 ILDDLPEVEQVIVP
+165 ILDDLPEVEQIVVP

-191 AVKARKPSVS
+191 AVKARKPEVS

-207 EAADTAVRSWQVGK
+207 EGADTAVRSWREGK
-221 LVEPQ
+221 LVDNPS
-226 PVRYTLA
+226 VRYTLA

-244 TFAYIRRYAD
+244 TFEYIRRYAD

-266 AVLWLLERKKVVV
+266 AVLWLMERKKLLA

-287 AAVLSG
+287 AAVQSG
-293 KVRLKGATVIVVS
+293 KVRLRGTTVIVVS
-306 GGNIDA
+306 GGNIDV

-324 QAYRY
+324 SASRY
-329 FHFFTAVPDRPGGL
+329 YQFFTAVPDRPGGL

-354 GNIMSVNHHRIHPSI
+354 GNIMTVNHNRIHPSV

-375 VELLLEVRDAEHIA
+375 VELLVEVRDAEHIA
-389 HIEEQLRAHGYEVQ
+389 HIEKTLRSAGYEVR
-403 VLA
+403 VLE

>member
-1 MDNMVTC
+1 LVTL
-8 ERIEEARQAAR
+8 ERIEEARRAAQ
-19 GVVVPTP
+19 GVVQHTP
-26 LFPARLLSELTGVPV
+26 LFPARMLSEIAGVPV

-59 YEFLRR
+59 YECLRR

-84 QGLALAAKTFG
+84 QGLALAAKLFG
-95 VPATI
+95 VRATI

-111 QAAKTYGATVRLQGE
+111 QAAKAYGAQVILQGE

-150 DHDDIICGQGTCGPE
+150 DHDDIICGQGTCGLE
-165 ILDDLPEVEQVIVP
+165 ILEDLPEVEQIVVP

-191 AVKARKPSVS
+191 AVKANKPSVS
-201 LIGVQS
+201 LVGVQS
-207 EAADTAVRSWQVGK
+207 EGADTAVRAWREGR
-221 LVEPQ
+221 LVEPT
-226 PVRYTLA
+226 PVRYTIA

-244 TFAYIRRYAD
+244 TFEYIRRYAD

-266 AVLWLLERKKVVV
+266 AVLWLLERKKIVV

-287 AAVLSG
+287 AAVQSG
-293 KVRLKGATVIVVS
+293 KLKLHGATVIVVS

-324 QAYRY
+324 QAHRY

-343 AALLQVVAQAQ
+343 AALLKLVAQAQ
-354 GNIMSVNHHRIHPSI
+354 GNIMSVNHNRIHPSI

-375 VELLLEVRDAEHIA
+375 VELLVEVRDAEHIA
-389 HIEEQLRAHGYEVQ
+389 QIGKVLRENNYEVR
-403 VLA
+403 VLE

>member
-1 MDNMVTC
+1 MVPL
-8 ERIEEARQAAR
+8 ERIEEARRAAQE
-19 GVVVPTP
+19 VVQHTP
-26 LFPARLLSELTGVPV
+26 LFPARMLSELTGVPV

-59 YEFLRR
+59 YEFVRR
-65 LPPEVRAR
+65 LPAEKRAR

-84 QGLALAAKTFG
+84 QGVALAAKMFSI
-95 VPATI
+95 PATI

-111 QAAKTYGATVRLQGE
+111 QAAKAYGARVILHGE

-135 QQFARETGATYVPAY
+135 QAFARETGATYVPAY
-150 DHDDIICGQGTCGPE
+150 DHDDIICGQGTCGLE
-165 ILDDLPEVEQVIVP
+165 ILEDLPEVEQIIVP

-191 AVKARKPSVS
+191 AVKARKPAVR
-201 LIGVQS
+201 LVGVQS
-207 EAADTAVRSWQVGK
+207 EGADTAVRSWQEGR
-221 LVEPQ
+221 LVDNPS
-226 PVRYTLA
+226 VRYTLA

-244 TFAYIRRYAD
+244 TFEYIRRYAD

-266 AVLWLLERKKVVV
+266 AVLWLLERKKIVA

-287 AAVLSG
+287 AAVQSG
-293 KVRLKGATVIVVS
+293 KVRPCGTTVIVVS

-324 QAYRY
+324 QANRY
-329 FHFFTAVPDRPGGL
+329 YHFFTAVPDRPGGL
-343 AALLQVVAQAQ
+343 AALLNLVAQAQ
-354 GNIMSVNHHRIHPSI
+354 GNIMTVNHNRIHPSV

-375 VELLLEVRDAEHIA
+375 VELLVEVRDAEHIG
-389 HIEEQLRAHGYEVQ
+389 HIEHLLRSSGYEIT

>member
-1 MDNMVTC
+1 LVTL
-8 ERIEEARQAAR
+8 ERIEEARRAAQ
-19 GVVVPTP
+19 GVVQHTP
-26 LFPARLLSELTGVPV
+26 LFPARMLSEIAGVPV

-59 YEFLRR
+59 YECLRR

-84 QGLALAAKTFG
+84 QGLALAAKLFG
-95 VPATI
+95 VRATI

-111 QAAKTYGATVRLQGE
+111 QAAKAYGAQVILQGE

-150 DHDDIICGQGTCGPE
+150 DHDDIICGQGTCGLE
-165 ILDDLPEVEQVIVP
+165 ILEDLPEVAQIVVP

-191 AVKARKPSVS
+191 AVKANKPSVS
-201 LIGVQS
+201 LVGVQS
-207 EAADTAVRSWQVGK
+207 EGADTAVRAWREGR
-221 LVEPQ
+221 LVEPT
-226 PVRYTLA
+226 PVRYTIA

-244 TFAYIRRYAD
+244 TFEYIRRYAD

-266 AVLWLLERKKVVV
+266 AVLWLLERKKIVA

-287 AAVLSG
+287 AAVQSG
-293 KVRLKGATVIVVS
+293 KLKLHGATVIVVS

-324 QAYRY
+324 QAHRY

-343 AALLQVVAQAQ
+343 AALLKLVAQAQ
-354 GNIMSVNHHRIHPSI
+354 GNIMSVNHNRIHPSI

-375 VELLLEVRDAEHIA
+375 VELLVEVRDAEHIA
-389 HIEEQLRAHGYEVQ
+389 QIGKVLRENNYEVR
-403 VLA
+403 VLE

>member
-1 MDNMVTC
+1 LVSL
-8 ERIEEARQAAR
+8 ERIEEARAAAQ
-19 GVVVPTP
+19 GIVQHTP
-26 LFPARLLSELTGVPV
+26 LFPAQMLSEIAGVPI

-59 YEFLRR
+59 YECLRR

-84 QGLALAAKTFG
+84 QGLALAAQIFG

-100 FMPVFGSIAKM
+100 IMPVFGSIAKM
-111 QAAKTYGATVRLQGE
+111 QAAKAYGAQVILQGE
-126 GFAEAVEAA
+126 GFAEAVESA
-135 QQFARETGATYVPAY
+135 QQFARQTGATYVSAY
-150 DHDDIICGQGTCGPE
+150 DHDDIICGQGTCGLE
-165 ILDDLPEVEQVIVP
+165 ILEDLPEVEQIVVP

-191 AVKARKPSVS
+191 AVKAKKPTVS

-207 EAADTAVRSWQVGK
+207 EGADTAVRSWREGK
-221 LVEPQ
+221 LVEPAT
-226 PVRYTLA
+226 VRYTLA
-233 DGIAVKSPSER
+233 DGIAVKSPSQR
-244 TFAYIRRYAD
+244 TFEYIRRYAD

-266 AVLWLLERKKVVV
+266 AMLWLLERKKIVA

-287 AAVLSG
+287 AAVQSG
-293 KVRLKGATVIVVS
+293 RVRLRGTTAIVVS

-324 QAYRY
+324 LAHRY

-343 AALLQVVAQAQ
+343 AALLKLVAQVQ
-354 GNIMSVNHHRIHPSI
+354 GNIMSVNHNRIHPSI

-375 VELLLEVRDAEHIA
+375 VELLVEVRDAEHIA
-389 HIEEQLRAHGYEVQ
+389 QIERLLRENQYEVR
-403 VLA
+403 VLE

>member
-1 MDNMVTC
+1 MVTLD
-8 ERIEEARQAAR
+8 RIEEARRAAQ
-19 GVVVPTP
+19 GIVQHTP
-26 LFPARLLSELTGVPV
+26 LFPARMLSELTGVPV

-65 LPPEVRAR
+65 LPEEVRAR
-73 GVVTG
+73 GVTTG

-84 QGLALAAKTFG
+84 QGVALAAKMFD

-111 QAAKTYGATVRLQGE
+111 QASKTYGAQVILQGT

-135 QQFARETGATYVPAY
+135 QRFAQETGATYVPAY
-150 DHDDIICGQGTCGPE
+150 DHDDIICGQATCGLE
-165 ILDDLPEVEQVIVP
+165 ILEDLPGVEQIVVP
-179 VGGGGLFAGIAA
+179 VGGGGLFAGMAA
-191 AVKARKPSVS
+191 AVKARKPGVA
-201 LIGVQS
+201 LVGVQS
-207 EAADTAVRSWQVGK
+207 ESADTAVRSWHEGR
-221 LVEPQ
+221 LVDDPLA
-226 PVRYTLA
+226 RYTLA

-244 TFAYIRRYAD
+244 TFEYIRRYAD

-266 AVLWLLERKKVVV
+266 AVLWLLERKKIVA
-279 EGAGAAGV
+279 EGAGAVGV
-287 AAVLSG
+287 AAVQSG
-293 KVRLKGATVIVVS
+293 KIHLRGATVIVVS

-324 QAYRY
+324 QANRY
-329 FHFFTAVPDRPGGL
+329 YHFFTAVPDRPGGL
-343 AALLQVVAQAQ
+343 ASLLYLVAQAQ
-354 GNIMSVNHHRIHPSI
+354 GNIMTVNHNRIHPSV

-375 VELLLEVRDAEHIA
+375 VELLVEVRDAEHITQ
-389 HIEEQLRAHGYEVQ
+389 IEQLLRSNGYEVT

>member
-1 MDNMVTC
+1 MVSV
-8 ERIEEARQAAR
+8 ERIEEARRAAQ
-19 GVVVPTP
+19 GIVQHTP
-26 LFPARLLSELTGVPV
+26 LFPARMLSELAGVPV

-65 LPPEVRAR
+65 LPESVRAR

-84 QGLALAAKTFG
+84 QGLALAAKMFG

-111 QAAKTYGATVRLQGE
+111 QAAKGYGAQVILQGE

-135 QQFARETGATYVPAY
+135 QRYAQETGATYVPAY
-150 DHDDIICGQGTCGPE
+150 DHDDIICGQGTCGLE
-165 ILDDLPEVEQVIVP
+165 ILEDLPEVEQIVVP
-179 VGGGGLFAGIAA
+179 VGGGGLFSGIAA
-191 AVKARKPSVS
+191 AVKARKPDVS

-207 EAADTAVRSWQVGK
+207 EGADTAVRSWREGR
-221 LVEPQ
+221 LVSDPV
-226 PVRYTLA
+226 VRYTLA
-233 DGIAVKSPSER
+233 DGIAVKTPTER
-244 TFAYIRRYAD
+244 TFEYIRHYAD

-266 AVLWLLERKKVVV
+266 AVLWLMERKKVVV
-279 EGAGAAGV
+279 EGAGAVGV
-287 AAVLSG
+287 AAVQSG
-293 KVRLKGATVIVVS
+293 RVRLHGTTVIVVS
-306 GGNIDA
+306 GGNIDT

-324 QAYRY
+324 QASRY
-329 FHFFTAVPDRPGGL
+329 YQFFTAVPDRPGGL
-343 AALLQVVAQAQ
+343 AALLQLVAQAQ
-354 GNIMSVNHHRIHPSI
+354 GNIMTVHHNRIHPSV

-389 HIEEQLRAHGYEVQ
+389 QIHSVLRAAGYEVR
-403 VLA
+403 VLQ

>member
-1 MDNMVTC
+1 M
-8 ERIEEARQAAR
+8 
-19 GVVVPTP
+19 
-26 LFPARLLSELTGVPV
+26 LSEIAGVPI

-59 YEFLRR
+59 YECLRR

-84 QGLALAAKTFG
+84 QGLALAAQIFG

-100 FMPVFGSIAKM
+100 IMPVFGSIAKM
-111 QAAKTYGATVRLQGE
+111 QAAKAYGAQVILQAE
-126 GFAEAVEAA
+126 GFAEAVESA
-135 QQFARETGATYVPAY
+135 QQFARQTGATYVSAY
-150 DHDDIICGQGTCGPE
+150 DHDDIICGQGTCGLE
-165 ILDDLPEVEQVIVP
+165 ILEDLPEVEQIVVP

-191 AVKARKPSVS
+191 AVKAKKPTVS

-207 EAADTAVRSWQVGK
+207 EGADTAVRSWREGK
-221 LVEPQ
+221 LVEPAT
-226 PVRYTLA
+226 VRYTLA
-233 DGIAVKSPSER
+233 DGIAVKSPSQR
-244 TFAYIRRYAD
+244 TFEYIRRYAD

-266 AVLWLLERKKVVV
+266 AMLWLLERKKIVA

-287 AAVLSG
+287 AAVQSG
-293 KVRLKGATVIVVS
+293 RVRLRGTTAIVVS

-324 QAYRY
+324 LAHRY

-343 AALLQVVAQAQ
+343 AALLKLVAQVQ
-354 GNIMSVNHHRIHPSI
+354 GNIMSVNHNRIHPSI

-375 VELLLEVRDAEHIA
+375 VELLVEVRDAEHIA
-389 HIEEQLRAHGYEVQ
+389 QIERLLRENQYEVR
-403 VLA
+403 VLE

>member
-1 MDNMVTC
+1 MVPL
-8 ERIEEARQAAR
+8 ERIEEARRAAQE
-19 GVVVPTP
+19 VVQHTP
-26 LFPARLLSELTGVPV
+26 LFPARMLSELTGVPV

-59 YEFLRR
+59 YEFVRR
-65 LPPEVRAR
+65 LPAEKRAR

-84 QGLALAAKTFG
+84 QGVALAAKMFG
-95 VPATI
+95 IPATI

-111 QAAKTYGATVRLQGE
+111 QAAKAYGAQVVLRGE

-135 QQFARETGATYVPAY
+135 QSFAQETGATYVPAY
-150 DHDDIICGQGTCGPE
+150 DHDDIICGQGTCGLE
-165 ILDDLPEVEQVIVP
+165 ILDDLPEVEQIIVP

-191 AVKARKPSVS
+191 AVKARKPAVR
-201 LIGVQS
+201 LTGVQS
-207 EAADTAVRSWQVGK
+207 EGADTAVRSWQEGR
-221 LVEPQ
+221 LVDNPS
-226 PVRYTLA
+226 VRYTLA

-244 TFAYIRRYAD
+244 TFEYIRRYAD

-266 AVLWLLERKKVVV
+266 AVLWLLERKKIVA

-287 AAVLSG
+287 AAVQSG
-293 KVRLKGATVIVVS
+293 KVHPCGTTVIVVS

-324 QAYRY
+324 QANRY
-329 FHFFTAVPDRPGGL
+329 YHFFTAVPDRPGGL
-343 AALLQVVAQAQ
+343 AALLNLVAQAQ
-354 GNIMSVNHHRIHPSI
+354 GNIMTVNHNRIHPSV

-375 VELLLEVRDAEHIA
+375 VELLVEVRDAEHIG
-389 HIEEQLRAHGYEVQ
+389 HIEHLLRSSGYEIT